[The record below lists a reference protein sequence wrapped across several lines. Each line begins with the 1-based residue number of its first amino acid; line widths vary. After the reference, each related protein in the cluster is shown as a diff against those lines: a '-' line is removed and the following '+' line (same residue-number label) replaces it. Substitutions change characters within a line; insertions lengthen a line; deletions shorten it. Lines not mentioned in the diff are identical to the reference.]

1 MWLLLW
7 LCSAFSYRASG
18 YRGGREQSPLRVPRS
33 ILIQLIEAFD
43 AETLQELIANFQDR
57 HAAKACLG
65 EFLLARRGADI
76 HQAEANLLL
85 LEILL
90 GCLAVRAVGHAE
102 E

>member
-1 MWLLLW
+1 MYFGIIV
-7 LCSAFSYRASG
+7 S
-18 YRGGREQSPLRVPRS
+18 LRTTHS

-65 EFLLARRGADI
+65 EFLLSRGGSDV
-76 HQAEANLLL
+76 HQAEADLLL
-85 LEILL
+85 LQVLL
-90 GCLAVRAVGHAE
+90 GCLAVRAVRHGE